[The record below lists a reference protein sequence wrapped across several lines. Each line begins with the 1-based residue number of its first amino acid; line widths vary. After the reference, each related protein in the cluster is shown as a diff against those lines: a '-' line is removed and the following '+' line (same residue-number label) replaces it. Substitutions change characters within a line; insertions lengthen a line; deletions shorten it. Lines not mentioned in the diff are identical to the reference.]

1 MVMIKF
7 IRALVFRHR
16 LERQIRIADE
26 RKKRTGKKQLVINLC
41 GRPVCVSKERI
52 RQLVAER
59 LYRPCVTVADIAA
72 IALYKTR

>member
-1 MVMIKF
+1 MVKL

-16 LERQIRIADE
+16 LKKQIRIADE
-26 RKKRTGKKQLVINLC
+26 RKRRSEKKQFVINLC

-59 LYRPCVTVADIAA
+59 VYRPGVTVADIAA
-72 IALYKTR
+72 IAIYKTR